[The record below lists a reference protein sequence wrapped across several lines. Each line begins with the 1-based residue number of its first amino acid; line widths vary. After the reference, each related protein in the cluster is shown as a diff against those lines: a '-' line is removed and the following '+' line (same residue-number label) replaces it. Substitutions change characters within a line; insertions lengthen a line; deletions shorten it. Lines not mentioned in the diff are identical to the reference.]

1 MYSFSKKA
9 FLPCFRYCKN
19 NTGKQ
24 CRCIANLHLLGTAP
38 NPGNAKGGHAA
49 KPLNEEKQAQQVYT
63 HFADQQHR
71 LQQL

>member
-9 FLPCFRYCKN
+9 FLHCFRYCKN

-38 NPGNAKGGHAA
+38 NPENAKGGHAA
-49 KPLNEEKQAQQVYT
+49 KPLNEE
-63 HFADQQHR
+63 
-71 LQQL
+71 